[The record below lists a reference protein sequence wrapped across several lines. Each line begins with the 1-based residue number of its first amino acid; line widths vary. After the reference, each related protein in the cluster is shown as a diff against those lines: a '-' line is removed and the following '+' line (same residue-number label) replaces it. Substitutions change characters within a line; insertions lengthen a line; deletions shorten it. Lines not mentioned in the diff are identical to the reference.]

1 MDDGNLLVL
10 GGGVV
15 VVGGGD
21 MAFRRRKKCEMNV
34 FSQFRRPPEIGKQC
48 ELQDNI
54 QFYLIIA

>member
-1 MDDGNLLVL
+1 MKK

-15 VVGGGD
+15 VIGGGD